1 MDKRKDYEEFEKWIE
16 EGLQITG
23 EWEKTWINGY
33 GSELYLDEMDSA
45 CIDDSRMQDSRG
57 VVLV

>member
-33 GSELYLDEMDSA
+33 GSELYPDEMDRA
-45 CIDDSRMQDSRG
+45 CINSQMQDSREF
-57 VVLV
+57 VPV